1 MDVPKLLILFWS
13 FQGGIQSISD
23 TSYCADQL
31 GTLRVDKGGSV
42 TIPCR
47 FSYPKD
53 WDNSTEVRVYWREA
67 QTAHCGNA
75 KIIYDHT
82 RNWTDANY
90 TGRIF
95 MVGDP
100 NGSKTA
106 SIRIQGLKE
115 TDGPIFCCRVQ
126 IRNPNKQ
133 GGKVLGW
140 QNQHGTFLMFPDLI
154 QSNVS
159 TAHSTQTAI
168 TKITT
173 DQHASKDQG
182 TLQSDFSTAHSTETT
197 ITKVQ
202 ATPASA
208 AAATPASQQP
218 WPSKNQLVIISLAV
232 LIVIILCGIMIF
244 LKMKGIICK
253 PASNMKEASHQTAN
267 IQPRVQASTIHRDSA
282 NDGDADIRRDP
293 EESEDILYAQIQ
305 MNLLIKRS
313 PERGVRAEPETDPQV
328 LYAAVRRADPQDL
341 YATVQQRK
349 RQDQ

>member
-218 WPSKNQLVIISLAV
+218 WPSR
-232 LIVIILCGIMIF
+232 
-244 LKMKGIICK
+244 IICK